1 MPKKTNVQLSSDYD
15 EHNLIMDQVADHFD
29 TYQFNERLPLEL
41 EKIERQAIYE
51 KFNEFDGNRTKT
63 ANALGIGRTNL
74 IKKLKKY
81 GLF

>member
-1 MPKKTNVQLSSDYD
+1 
-15 EHNLIMDQVADHFD
+15 
-29 TYQFNERLPLEL
+29 LEL
-41 EKIERQAIYE
+41 AKIERQAIYE